1 MHMKMKD
8 YQSGILADP
17 RLFCEVDPT
26 MNMKSSTE
34 ICMEGITRDVGY
46 EGVGSGEFECQQRDS
61 PMAGKLTNKSRN
73 PSAAVA
79 IMAWQSYQFL
89 FTSLAEVLRSRE
101 RPLLMEIAEGNQNAS
116 DEFEGDGI
124 TPRKRSENVENSG
137 EEMKQADA
145 GSSSAGKI
153 FVGGVAWDTAEV
165 NCQPFVLLAVA
176 ETFSNHFS
184 KYGEITDS
192 VIMMDKNTHMPR
204 GFGFVTFADP
214 SIIDKVL
221 EDEHVEVKRTVP
233 REEMPSK
240 AGIKTKKIFVGG
252 IPTSLTGDE
261 LKEHFSM
268 YGEVVD
274 HQIMFDHA
282 TGRSRGFGFV
292 TFKDEESVDVI
303 ISKGKMHDL
312 DGKQVEIKRAEPKR
326 SGGNPR
332 MNERA
337 SYDARSGSSSGY
349 RANSYGFGGGRYDMY
364 YGGGGGGG
372 TSYGYGRGYGYG
384 GVPSFGAGYVANYG
398 GYMYGGG
405 GFNGS
410 NMYGGPGGYGGWYGS
425 YGSGSGRG
433 GGYGS
438 RYHPYTK

>member
-1 MHMKMKD
+1 
-8 YQSGILADP
+8 
-17 RLFCEVDPT
+17 
-26 MNMKSSTE
+26 
-34 ICMEGITRDVGY
+34 
-46 EGVGSGEFECQQRDS
+46 
-61 PMAGKLTNKSRN
+61 
-73 PSAAVA
+73 
-79 IMAWQSYQFL
+79 
-89 FTSLAEVLRSRE
+89 
-101 RPLLMEIAEGNQNAS
+101 MEIAEGNQNGA
-116 DEFEGDGI
+116 DEFEGEYDVEEIEEEVEEYEEVDDDEEELGDRDGGVGRSAVEGEGVGDRDTSGI
-124 TPRKRSENVENSG
+124 TPRKRSENVDNSG

-221 EDEHVEVKRTVP
+221 EDEHVIDGRTVEVKRTVP

-261 LKEHFSM
+261 LKEHFST

-364 YGGGGGGG
+364 YGGGGG

-384 GVPSFGAGYVANYG
+384 GVPSYGAGYVANYG